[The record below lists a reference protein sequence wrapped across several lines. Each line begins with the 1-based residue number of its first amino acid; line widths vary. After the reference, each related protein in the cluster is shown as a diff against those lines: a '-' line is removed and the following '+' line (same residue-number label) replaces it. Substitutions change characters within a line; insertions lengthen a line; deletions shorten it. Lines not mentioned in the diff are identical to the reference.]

1 MAREQLRAMLPEGTE
16 DAAVTKI
23 LDALHAEIKPHKDA
37 NDKAANDL
45 AEGAGA
51 VRGQRPNVH
60 LHAGNT
66 GAAAQRTRNPRIEA
80 RKI

>member
-1 MAREQLRAMLPEGTE
+1 MTREQLRAMLPEGTE

-23 LDALHAEIKPHKDA
+23 LDALHAEIKSHKD
-37 NDKAANDL
+37 ANDL
-45 AEGAGA
+45 AEGTGA

-66 GAAAQRTRNPRIEA
+66 GATAQRTRNSRPET
-80 RKI
+80 